1 MQPMDTSDEPSAKK
15 AKAPPLTLVST
26 LSGHAEAR
34 VWHVAWSPKGDM
46 LASCGEDRSIRLWSE
61 SDGSSSNGSVWRC
74 VAVLEEGH
82 QRTIRCC
89 AWTPDARFIA
99 SCSFDGT
106 ASIWECLDGDFDCV
120 ASLEGHENE
129 VKAVAWSASGQQLA
143 TCGRD
148 KSVFVWEVEDEN
160 YEVAAVLHSHSAD
173 VKAVRWHPTNE
184 ILASASYDD
193 TLKLY
198 AQSDEE
204 WRCVSTLAG
213 HASTVWCLAF
223 SPDGSHLVSCSD
235 DRSVILWRDATG
247 ESGFVHS
254 ATLKDVHERAIYSID
269 WGSDAA
275 GDLIAT
281 GGGDDAIGMLRAT
294 PDRSA
299 LEVLGLLPDAHAG
312 DVNAVT
318 WRPKQGGHAGA
329 QGANGWLASCGDDG
343 CLRLW
348 RSAASGS

>member
-1 MQPMDTSDEPSAKK
+1 M
-15 AKAPPLTLVST
+15 
-26 LSGHAEAR
+26 
-34 VWHVAWSPKGDM
+34 
-46 LASCGEDRSIRLWSE
+46 
-61 SDGSSSNGSVWRC
+61 
-74 VAVLEEGH
+74 
-82 QRTIRCC
+82 
-89 AWTPDARFIA
+89 
-99 SCSFDGT
+99 
-106 ASIWECLDGDFDCV
+106 
-120 ASLEGHENE
+120 
-129 VKAVAWSASGQQLA
+129 
-143 TCGRD
+143 
-148 KSVFVWEVEDEN
+148 WEVEDEN

-299 LEVLGLLPDAHAG
+299 LEVLGLVPDAHAG

-318 WRPKQGGHAGA
+318 WARGRHADA
-329 QGANGWLASCGDDG
+329 QGANGWLRRAVTTGVCAGALLLLAHENMRDLERCFVTCCSEHGGTVALMSLTDV
-343 CLRLW
+343 RPVNQTH
-348 RSAASGS
+348 SGMKRW